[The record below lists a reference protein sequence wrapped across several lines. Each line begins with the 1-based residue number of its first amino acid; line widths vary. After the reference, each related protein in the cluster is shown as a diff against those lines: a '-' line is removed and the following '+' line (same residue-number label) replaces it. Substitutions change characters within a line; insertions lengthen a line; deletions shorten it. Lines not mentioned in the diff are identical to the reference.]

1 MEECHDKT
9 QYSSESRSRS
19 ERSWQE
25 PEQWQEREQSQEPE
39 RLSLLGVAQSVFCL
53 LRSVRRPHIRASRD
67 APIGW
72 GSAMNLDV
80 DPFQSWVDRSWARA
94 REIAAVDL
102 AQRILL
108 GTSRLWMRW
117 ARGLLSMYRRDLALI
132 DWAEERG
139 LVLYETSWS
148 EDL

>member
-1 MEECHDKT
+1 
-9 QYSSESRSRS
+9 
-19 ERSWQE
+19 
-25 PEQWQEREQSQEPE
+25 
-39 RLSLLGVAQSVFCL
+39 
-53 LRSVRRPHIRASRD
+53 
-67 APIGW
+67 
-72 GSAMNLDV
+72 MNLDV

-139 LVLYETSWS
+139 LVLYETSSS